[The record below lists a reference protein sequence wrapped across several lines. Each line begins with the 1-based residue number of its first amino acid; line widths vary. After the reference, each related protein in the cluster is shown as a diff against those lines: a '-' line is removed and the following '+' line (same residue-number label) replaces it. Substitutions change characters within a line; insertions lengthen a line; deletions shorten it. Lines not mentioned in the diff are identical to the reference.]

1 MGEARTKRQLREVE
15 LRIVKQIDSAVD
27 LARVS
32 SAIRK
37 LAEAASSHV
46 GADCYLHADLCR
58 ELLKQH
64 GVESRLVIGFAAWRV
79 GDGHGD
85 VIVHAPLQGMA
96 PQPEA
101 LPFHA
106 WLEIGP
112 AESAHRLILDFSTY
126 QLRRKAA
133 ELDAL
138 DGGDTNVNWCPDYLA
153 ALATDVSSLE
163 DVTMKRRGC
172 SSTGRTA
179 TCNDMSST
187 RRAPSIRWTLI
198 TSSCSIEI
206 PTFRLSGRTTSRI
219 SSL

>member
-1 MGEARTKRQLREVE
+1 MGEARRKRLLREVE
-15 LRIVKQIDSAVD
+15 LRMVKQIDSAVD

-79 GDGHGD
+79 GGGHGD

-112 AESAHRLILDFSTY
+112 AESDHRLILDFSTY

-138 DGGDTNVNWCPDYLA
+138 DGGHTNVNWCPDYLA

-163 DVTMKRRGC
+163 DVTMETKGLFFYRPH
-172 SSTGRTA
+172 
-179 TCNDMSST
+179 NDLQRYVEQKAGT
-187 RRAPSIRWTLI
+187 IDQVDLNNLI
-198 TSSCSIEI
+198 LLYRNPNIQVI
-206 PTFRLSGRTTSRI
+206 GPNDINDL
-219 SSL
+219 